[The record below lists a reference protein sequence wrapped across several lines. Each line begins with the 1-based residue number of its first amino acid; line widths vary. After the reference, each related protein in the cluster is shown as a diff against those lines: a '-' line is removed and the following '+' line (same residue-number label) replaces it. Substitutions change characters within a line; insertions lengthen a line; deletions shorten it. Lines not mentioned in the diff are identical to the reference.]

1 MKTIN
6 KILFS
11 TLLSVG
17 CMFSYSANAM
27 DLDSSTVARNTVLD
41 GGLQSKLRNVL
52 SPQDFNNFNS
62 NLDEF
67 AAPYVL
73 KSGATYYEATKNN
86 LNAGSAL
93 VVSPNGFYY
102 AAYKLPNSNQIVY
115 VTNDK
120 TCNTEP
126 HDAIKVF
133 SHKFTDNP
141 TIVSSKSLT
150 TNDSSHSC
158 NGIYGNQEV
167 KKNSVTRSVT
177 TYASGENAA
186 QQMTRKSAESIWGA
200 TVTNRWDMNN
210 QLASVVGQAVNQI
223 RTCSAN
229 FSLVPKPPAYG
240 SVPGLLYFAQY
251 GAQVIRY
258 NTGLQGNS
266 AYRACI
272 VKAAANYR
280 SAAEMASAGI

>member
-1 MKTIN
+1 MN
-6 KILFS
+6 KFLLPA
-11 TLLSVG
+11 LLSVG
-17 CMFSYSANAM
+17 CTLSFSANAM
-27 DLDSSTVARNTVLD
+27 ELDSSTVARNTVLD
-41 GGLQSKLRNVL
+41 GSIQAKLRTIL

-73 KSGATYYEATKNN
+73 KSGATYYEATRNN
-86 LNAGSAL
+86 LNSGSAL
-93 VVSPNGFYY
+93 VISPNGFYY

-115 VTNDK
+115 VTNDS
-120 TCNTEP
+120 TCNAEP

-141 TIVSSKSLT
+141 TIISSKSISS
-150 TNDSSHSC
+150 NVSSHNC
-158 NGIYGNQEV
+158 NMVYGNQEV
-167 KKNSVTRSVT
+167 KKNSATRSIT
-177 TYASGENAA
+177 TYASGENSA

-200 TVTNRWDMNN
+200 SVTNRWDMNN
-210 QLASVVGQAVNQI
+210 QLAGVVGQAVNQI